1 MAEVEIKNGFKIDG
15 FEKSEFVCALCEGV
29 PLNGSS
35 GLMLL
40 QKVQGGKNCICSAIP
55 WYLVWRWEVG
65 NN

>member
-55 WYLVWRWEVG
+55 
-65 NN
+65 